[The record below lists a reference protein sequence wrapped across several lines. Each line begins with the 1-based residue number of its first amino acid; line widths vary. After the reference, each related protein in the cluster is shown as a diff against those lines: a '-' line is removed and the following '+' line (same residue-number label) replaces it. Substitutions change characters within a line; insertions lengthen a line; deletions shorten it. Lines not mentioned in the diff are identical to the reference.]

1 MGAEPGGIWNIL
13 NDSRGLEYL
22 APTLGQP
29 RRVIGRTG
37 VGFGFG
43 TTVVG
48 SEVSGLESGPAW
60 NVEEF
65 PSSYNGAPI
74 QWDPERYDTAAMPF
88 IVAIRQ
94 HFWSWRITRFAAAT
108 GLIEVDLALPSAMPD
123 GFTMIG
129 FDSGDEPPEALLDEF
144 AALLRGMGR
153 VMLDDPW
160 TFRLLASDGVKSELY
175 EGAFGGSAEA
185 G

>member
-1 MGAEPGGIWNIL
+1 MS
-13 NDSRGLEYL
+13 D
-22 APTLGQP
+22 
-29 RRVIGRTG
+29 
-37 VGFGFG
+37 
-43 TTVVG
+43 VG
-48 SEVSGLESGPAW
+48 SQVSGPESGPVW

-108 GLIEVDLALPSAMPD
+108 GVIEIDLGLPSVMPD
-123 GFTMIG
+123 GMTMIG
-129 FDSGDEPPEALLDEF
+129 FDPGDEPPEALLDELTE
-144 AALLRGMGR
+144 LLQGMGR

-160 TFRLLASDGVKSELY
+160 TYRLQASDGTRSEVY
-175 EGAFGGSAEA
+175 EGVFGAQG
-185 G
+185 GDG

>member
-1 MGAEPGGIWNIL
+1 M
-13 NDSRGLEYL
+13 
-22 APTLGQP
+22 
-29 RRVIGRTG
+29 
-37 VGFGFG
+37 
-43 TTVVG
+43 
-48 SEVSGLESGPAW
+48 ESGPAW

-108 GLIEVDLALPSAMPD
+108 GLLEVDLALPSVLPD
-123 GFTMIG
+123 GMTMIG
-129 FDSGDEPPEALLDEF
+129 FDPGDAPPTDLLDEF
-144 AALLRGMGR
+144 AELLGDMGR
-153 VMLDDPW
+153 VMLDSAW
-160 TFRLLASDGVKSELY
+160 TYRLQASDGLRTEVF
-175 EGAFGGSAEA
+175 EGEFGSARDD

>member
-1 MGAEPGGIWNIL
+1 MSA
-13 NDSRGLEYL
+13 
-22 APTLGQP
+22 
-29 RRVIGRTG
+29 V
-37 VGFGFG
+37 
-43 TTVVG
+43 
-48 SEVSGLESGPAW
+48 ESGPAW

-108 GLIEVDLALPSAMPD
+108 GLLEVDLALPSVLPD
-123 GFTMIG
+123 GMTMIG
-129 FDSGDEPPEALLDEF
+129 FDPGDAPPTDLLDEF
-144 AALLRGMGR
+144 AELLGDMGR
-153 VMLDDPW
+153 VMLDSAW
-160 TFRLLASDGVKSELY
+160 TYRLQASDGLRTEVF
-175 EGAFGGSAEA
+175 EGEFGSARDD